1 MTNMGNF
8 VDVKFEDSAIKKIA
22 EDAYKVNEK
31 TENIGARRLHT
42 LMEKILE
49 EISFT
54 APDKAGSTLVI
65 DDKYVDEH
73 LDSLVEDED
82 ISRYIL

>member
-1 MTNMGNF
+1 
-8 VDVKFEDSAIKKIA
+8 
-22 EDAYKVNEK
+22 
-31 TENIGARRLHT
+31 
-42 LMEKILE
+42 MEKILE